1 MALQG
6 LVALALVAAGCA
18 VPAASTT
25 SGSAG
30 SAAQSVKLQRLF
42 PGFRLRYGGTVK
54 AQAAA
59 APPSAALPGAN
70 DLITAGHSILAAT
83 GQGIWRSTDGGLA
96 WHRVLGGAQFS
107 ALTAV
112 TAGGYAALGS
122 RERAYGAG
130 PAVLATSTDGVHWQT
145 HPVSAPSNPPYR
157 FGFGYRFALSSL
169 GPHGTGIAVPDAI
182 WTFFFS
188 PPLRSTDGG
197 RIWKPVTKA
206 SGSAALPSA
215 ATNGVALADGGRTAY
230 VTAAGSGQHC
240 SGAVWRST
248 DAGLTWSLLR
258 SSCSPYPLQAV
269 QFISA
274 RQGFAAGGLTPKFG
288 GGQVVESTS
297 DGGLTWH
304 TIWLTKSAS
313 SGGAS
318 TGFARLDMVSARDG
332 WAIAGGCTG
341 GQNGPCGGLVYTTAD
356 GGRQWH
362 RTSQSA
368 TSLVGLDPSGTSAV
382 AGDDDSATTA
392 VTADRGLTWREETRP
407 GWIGTT
413 GFAGIEGSLVWTTS
427 FGDYLSSSAGTRWT
441 RADQLLASR
450 FGYETWLAAPPD
462 RLLGLP
468 GSGGLTVVASSDG
481 GRTWVSARLP
491 DHHSGDMTLTAALG
505 AGGTAIAVTGA
516 GAQCV
521 SAAQVK
527 SAQSKKPGYEPP
539 SAVST
544 LFTSADGGAR
554 WGQTGVRLP
563 FGVEIEAP
571 AAVDGSDLAIVDAC
585 NRLQISSDG
594 GRRWHAQ
601 AMARSVFCSV
611 AALARPR
618 QGAELWLGC
627 AAGGGFWLLHSADGG
642 RSWTAYR
649 LPKVMVSQG
658 RSAGSPA
665 GAPELDI
672 AGLAATAPGAA
683 VMPAGGS
690 IWRTADGGRSWVQ
703 SWPALAASG
712 SAGEGRPDGGLL
724 AQAGKSV
731 AGAADQH
738 SDAGD
743 GRPDQVGGARGGLL
757 RLRRRGGQYDKPRP
771 DLPGQRRDLLAGQVG
786 GQMLHVPAVLPQAG
800 RGHQGGQRVPLAGRR
815 CHHGYSTRTAGRLPG
830 LGRDDPLADG
840 GGAVLACDRHPAGL
854 PLVADHAQRR
864 RDHAVA
870 QVGHRDV
877 AGQPLECVAGRVLV
891 AVGDGQVEP
900 VRLGAPVPDLDL
912 AGGLAAVPPLRRERA
927 DIFVADLVAA
937 ADLASRQLAAADP
950 GVRRLVVHAEHV
962 RGLLQ
967 SHLAVTSRLRSASSS
982 FSVS

>member
-712 SAGEGRPDGGLL
+712 ISG
-724 AQAGKSV
+724 
-731 AGAADQH
+731 
-738 SDAGD
+738 
-743 GRPDQVGGARGGLL
+743 
-757 RLRRRGGQYDKPRP
+757 
-771 DLPGQRRDLLAGQVG
+771 
-786 GQMLHVPAVLPQAG
+786 
-800 RGHQGGQRVPLAGRR
+800 LAGRTAAFSRRPARVSPGRPTSTVTPGTAALTRSAVPAAACCACGVAVDSTTSRAPTCPASAAISWPGRSAAR
-815 CHHGYSTRTAGRLPG
+815 CCTCQRFSRRQVAAIRAGSACRSPGGVATTATPRGRPAACLAWR
-830 LGRDDPLADG
+830 RDDPLADG

-937 ADLASRQLAAADP
+937 ADLASPATRRCGPRRTPSGSARRARPRPAAVAPGGHLPLAEC
-950 GVRRLVVHAEHV
+950 VLVI
-962 RGLLQ
+962 
-967 SHLAVTSRLRSASSS
+967 
-982 FSVS
+982 